1 MSFSSKTKEEI
12 CKLSLGDSC
21 CCVAEA
27 YGALL
32 FCNTF
37 STAEIRIITESA
49 VFVQRLKKLFRRA
62 FSLSFD
68 LLPPEGRSSGKQM
81 LAITDTGKIRAILRA
96 YGYEESRLLSH
107 HINLGVLEECC
118 CQTAFVRGAFL
129 AGGSVTD
136 PEKRYHL
143 ELVTDHY
150 KVSLEMYS
158 LLLDLGFAPKQ
169 TARGGNYITYFKNS
183 EVIED
188 FLTTVGAPLSAME
201 IMSAKVEKELRN
213 SVNRRVNCDTAN
225 VEKTVAAAQNQVE
238 AIQRLQARG
247 ALEDLPEKLAE
258 TARLRLEKPES
269 SLSELASQMGVTKSC
284 LSHRLRKL
292 VELAR

>member
-12 CKLSLGDSC
+12 CKQPLGEKC
-21 CCVAEA
+21 CCLAEA

-37 STAEIRIITESA
+37 TAGEVRVVTENRA
-49 VFVQRLKKLFRRA
+49 FVQRLKKLFQRA
-62 FSLSFD
+62 FSMGFD
-68 LLPPEGRSSGKQM
+68 QLPEEGKAGAKQS
-81 LAITDTGKIRAILRA
+81 LVISDREKIRRILDA
-96 YGYEESRLLSH
+96 YGYEQARLLSH
-107 HINLGVLEECC
+107 HINLGVLEEPC
-118 CQTAFVRGAFL
+118 CQAAFVRGAFL

-158 LLLDLGFAPKQ
+158 LLLDMGFAPKQ

-183 EVIED
+183 EAIED
-188 FLTTVGAPLSAME
+188 FLTTLGAPLAAME
-201 IMSAKVEKELRN
+201 IMSAKVEKDLRN
-213 SVNRRVNCDTAN
+213 RVNRRVNCDTAN
-225 VEKTVAAAQNQVE
+225 VEKTVAAAQGQVE
-238 AIQRLQARG
+238 AISRLEARG
-247 ALEDLPEKLAE
+247 LMDELPEKLRETAQMRLKNPEASLAELAE
-258 TARLRLEKPES
+258 T
-269 SLSELASQMGVTKSC
+269 MHVTKSC

-292 VELAR
+292 VDLAR